1 MLLTNLTLN
10 KMLFNNYLNWEILN
24 SKSHF
29 MKITQQTSN

>member
-10 KMLFNNYLNWEILN
+10 KMLFNNDLNWEN

-29 MKITQQTSN
+29 MKIT